1 MFSFRKT
8 DVFTAWVSEGLTD
21 AGNAISGH
29 NIAGDIAGGVLIGT
43 GNFIDVSTNFVGD
56 VADVVTGFAG
66 EVVDGA
72 KYVLATATNAI
83 ADGAQKV
90 WDWIS
95 FWD

>member
-43 GNFIDVSTNFVGD
+43 GNFIDDKT
-56 VADVVTGFAG
+56 
-66 EVVDGA
+66 
-72 KYVLATATNAI
+72 
-83 ADGAQKV
+83 
-90 WDWIS
+90 
-95 FWD
+95 